1 MASPFSGAVLGA
13 SALLTSPTLKAAF
26 LDGTVPVPDALQRFV
41 ITVVVATVAITLV
54 QWLFQGTSPLTE
66 AQQEAARRLAE
77 VGARGRAADDVPA
90 AVPPSPSDD

>member
-26 LDGTVPVPDALQRFV
+26 LDGTVPLPDALQRFAV
-41 ITVVVATVAITLV
+41 TLVVATIAITLV

-66 AQQEAARRLAE
+66 AQQDAARRLAE
-77 VGARGRAADDVPA
+77 LGAKGRAADDVPLKA
-90 AVPPSPSDD
+90 PASDD